1 MASPKKRVNPLF
13 VALAVVL
20 VAVVV
25 AVGVVFFQLHS
36 KISALQTGASF
47 TFRYEITPKSPD
59 KPPLLNIIERVNASS
74 GSGKSTLAKRLG
86 ERYGLPVLHMDTVHF
101 LPGWVE
107 RPFAE
112 EEAIVRQF
120 LDENAGGWVIDGNY
134 SKTCYARRLKEAD
147 KIIVLWFSPLV
158 CLWRAIR
165 RWQQNKGRVRESSA
179 PGCEEKIDAEFVRW
193 ILHDGRTKQKWAKM
207 ERIGEKYPEKYVL
220 IRNQRELDGFLKE
233 L

>member
-1 MASPKKRVNPLF
+1 M
-13 VALAVVL
+13 
-20 VAVVV
+20 
-25 AVGVVFFQLHS
+25 
-36 KISALQTGASF
+36 KIAILGT
-47 TFRYEITPKSPD
+47 
-59 KPPLLNIIERVNASS
+59 S

-101 LPGWVE
+101 LP
-107 RPFAE
+107 
-112 EEAIVRQF
+112 
-120 LDENAGGWVIDGNY
+120 GWVIDGNY

-193 ILHDGRTKQKWAKM
+193 ILHDGRTKQKWAQL
-207 ERIGEKYPEKYVL
+207 ERIREKYPEKYVL

>member
-1 MASPKKRVNPLF
+1 M
-13 VALAVVL
+13 
-20 VAVVV
+20 
-25 AVGVVFFQLHS
+25 
-36 KISALQTGASF
+36 KIAILGT
-47 TFRYEITPKSPD
+47 
-59 KPPLLNIIERVNASS
+59 S

-134 SKTCYARRLKEAD
+134 TKTCYARRLEEAD
-147 KIIVLWFSPLV
+147 QVIVLWFSPLV
-158 CLWRAIR
+158 CLWRAVCR
-165 RWQQNKGRVRESSA
+165 LRQNKGRVRDSSA

-193 ILHDGRTKQKWAKM
+193 ILHDGRTAKKRAEM
-207 ERIGEKYPEKYVL
+207 ERIGEEYPEKYVM
-220 IRNQRELDGFLKE
+220 IRNQRELDGFLEFIESKDSRAGGAG
-233 L
+233 

>member
-1 MASPKKRVNPLF
+1 M
-13 VALAVVL
+13 
-20 VAVVV
+20 
-25 AVGVVFFQLHS
+25 
-36 KISALQTGASF
+36 KIAILGT
-47 TFRYEITPKSPD
+47 
-59 KPPLLNIIERVNASS
+59 S

-86 ERYGLPVLHMDTVHF
+86 ERYSLPVLHMDTVHF

-179 PGCEEKIDAEFVRW
+179 PADF
-193 ILHDGRTKQKWAKM
+193 
-207 ERIGEKYPEKYVL
+207 
-220 IRNQRELDGFLKE
+220 
-233 L
+233 

>member
-1 MASPKKRVNPLF
+1 M
-13 VALAVVL
+13 
-20 VAVVV
+20 
-25 AVGVVFFQLHS
+25 
-36 KISALQTGASF
+36 KIAILGT
-47 TFRYEITPKSPD
+47 
-59 KPPLLNIIERVNASS
+59 S

-158 CLWRAIR
+158 CLWRAVR
-165 RWQQNKGRVRESSA
+165 RWLRPRWRCWVWGTWPTATRCPITAPSGTPRSS
-179 PGCEEKIDAEFVRW
+179 RW
-193 ILHDGRTKQKWAKM
+193 K
-207 ERIGEKYPEKYVL
+207 PC
-220 IRNQRELDGFLKE
+220 
-233 L
+233 

>member
-1 MASPKKRVNPLF
+1 M
-13 VALAVVL
+13 
-20 VAVVV
+20 
-25 AVGVVFFQLHS
+25 
-36 KISALQTGASF
+36 KIAILGT
-47 TFRYEITPKSPD
+47 
-59 KPPLLNIIERVNASS
+59 S

-134 SKTCYARRLKEAD
+134 TKTCYARRLKEAD

-165 RWQQNKGRVRESSA
+165 RWQQRGSTRCMHRSSH
-179 PGCEEKIDAEFVRW
+179 R
-193 ILHDGRTKQKWAKM
+193 RTTGEPMARKM
-207 ERIGEKYPEKYVL
+207 RI
-220 IRNQRELDGFLKE
+220 ISSR
-233 L
+233 